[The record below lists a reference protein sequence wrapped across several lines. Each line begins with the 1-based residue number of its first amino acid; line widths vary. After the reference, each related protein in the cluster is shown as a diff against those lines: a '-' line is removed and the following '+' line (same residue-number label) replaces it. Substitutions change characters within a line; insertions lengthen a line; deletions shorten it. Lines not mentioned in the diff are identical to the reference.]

1 MGIEALGYIVAKCLG
16 GNGLSPRCFI
26 RCGSAKPV
34 ANYYGAV
41 LCERNAR
48 CVPPWCA

>member
-1 MGIEALGYIVAKCLG
+1 MVYRLDANDAVYQ
-16 GNGLSPRCFI
+16 RFI

-41 LCERNAR
+41 LCEQSAR
-48 CVPPWCA
+48 CMPLWFA

>member
-26 RCGSAKPV
+26 RCGSAKPM
-34 ANYYGAV
+34 ANYYYGAV
-41 LCERNAR
+41 R
-48 CVPPWCA
+48 P